1 MGKPTEQRRQEII
14 EATLELAGERGVKK
28 VTTQAIADKVKIAQ
42 PTVFRHF
49 KSRDAIFSAAIGFI
63 AERLFQVLEGDF
75 AGRAPA
81 DQRLQQ
87 LIRRQLVFVGSA
99 RGLPRLLFSDRLHLE
114 SPQLKRTVR
123 TVMERYIA
131 RIEALLQEG
140 VESGL
145 FRSDL
150 APGAV
155 ASWIAALIQ
164 GLVMRWSIYDFEF
177 PLEEH
182 ADELWAFLEPALRE
196 NR

>member
-1 MGKPTEQRRQEII
+1 MGKPTEERRQEII

-75 AGRAPA
+75 AGKAPP

-87 LIRRQLVFVGSA
+87 LIRRQLAFIGSA

-140 VESGL
+140 MESGC

-150 APGAV
+150 APDVV
-155 ASWIAALIQ
+155 ASWIAALVQ
-164 GLVMRWSIYDFEF
+164 GLVMRWSIYDFDF
-177 PLEEH
+177 PLEDK
-182 ADELWAFLEPALRE
+182 ADEVWAFIEPALKD